1 MREICK
7 MTAATSGK
15 LNSMLTLSRGFC
27 LVFTLLVLGTAC
39 KKEPD
44 APTIFPLEIGA
55 LSASVNT
62 VVISSSTPGSEAVK
76 LSWTGDANDRI
87 DYDIVLKAASGT
99 DSVRVTSNERTFT
112 MAELNNILV
121 NNLKMQVGVASD
133 VTVYV
138 NAFVPV
144 NGKSAKSNEL
154 NIKVTPDVAVPAY
167 SSLWIVGD
175 ATPAGW
181 DIDKP
186 TPMVQT
192 ADNLY
197 EFTYTGE
204 LKAGLFKV
212 PTATGNW
219 NCDYFMPPTNGEGI
233 TATKVTVIKGGQP
246 DNQWKITEAGN
257 YKITINQLFETIKFE
272 KL

>member
-1 MREICK
+1 MREISK
-7 MTAATSGK
+7 KSAASSGILK
-15 LNSMLTLSRGFC
+15 SMLTSSRSFC
-27 LVFTLLVLGTAC
+27 LLLTLLVLGTAC

-44 APTIFPLEIGA
+44 APTIFPLETGE

-62 VVISSSTPGSEAVK
+62 VVIKSSSPGDEAVK

-87 DYDIVLKAASGT
+87 DYDIVFKSASVV
-99 DSVRVTSNERTFT
+99 DSVRVTSNEKTFT
-112 MAELNNILV
+112 MAELNSILV
-121 NNLKMQVGVASD
+121 NNLKLQVGVASD
-133 VTVYV
+133 VTISV

-144 NGKSAKSNEL
+144 NGKSAKSNEIT
-154 NIKVTPDVAVPAY
+154 IKVTPDVTGPAY
-167 SSLWIVGD
+167 PNLWIVGD

-186 TPMVQT
+186 TPMVQS
-192 ADNLY
+192 AGDPY

-204 LKAGLFKV
+204 LKVGAFKA

-233 TATKVTVIKGGQP
+233 TATKVSVIKGGSP

-257 YKITINQLFETIKFE
+257 YKITINQLLETIKFE